1 MNVESCSLPAMI
13 SLFHE
18 DNVGD
23 GGSCQHPNDTEPQV
37 KTNIFIMIIE
47 VFELVVCIRSRIRPS
62 TTMRC
67 RTHGEPALPVRLD
80 TGCFVGLLEWLS
92 KVTVGMYKRDRQ
104 KWPKTRAHYPV
115 SSTNVARFQYSAHF
129 DPL

>member
-37 KTNIFIMIIE
+37 
-47 VFELVVCIRSRIRPS
+47 
-62 TTMRC
+62 
-67 RTHGEPALPVRLD
+67 
-80 TGCFVGLLEWLS
+80 
-92 KVTVGMYKRDRQ
+92 
-104 KWPKTRAHYPV
+104 
-115 SSTNVARFQYSAHF
+115 
-129 DPL
+129 